1 MVTRASF
8 EKDMQHLHE
17 EIIRMGAQVELAIE
31 EAMTA
36 LIELDAERAAAVID
50 QDDIVDDMER
60 KIDRHCVEIIARQ
73 QPVARD
79 LRDVTSTLKLI
90 TDLKRI
96 ADHASDISER
106 VIAMT
111 EMSERIPVPYD
122 IVTITKLARTMLR
135 SALDAYVG
143 NNRQI
148 AADVINMDNKVD
160 ELYLKIKT
168 YLVRMMSVDRE
179 NVPQLVEMLLVCKYV
194 ERIADH
200 AQNVAEWVVYFIDGR
215 LKDELN

>member
-31 EAMTA
+31 EAMSA

-90 TDLKRI
+90 TDLERI

-168 YLVRMMSVDRE
+168 YLVRMMSVDSE

>member
-1 MVTRASF
+1 
-8 EKDMQHLHE
+8 
-17 EIIRMGAQVELAIE
+17 
-31 EAMTA
+31 
-36 LIELDAERAAAVID
+36 
-50 QDDIVDDMER
+50 
-60 KIDRHCVEIIARQ
+60 
-73 QPVARD
+73 
-79 LRDVTSTLKLI
+79 
-90 TDLKRI
+90 
-96 ADHASDISER
+96 
-106 VIAMT
+106 MT

-168 YLVRMMSVDRE
+168 YLVRMMSVDSE